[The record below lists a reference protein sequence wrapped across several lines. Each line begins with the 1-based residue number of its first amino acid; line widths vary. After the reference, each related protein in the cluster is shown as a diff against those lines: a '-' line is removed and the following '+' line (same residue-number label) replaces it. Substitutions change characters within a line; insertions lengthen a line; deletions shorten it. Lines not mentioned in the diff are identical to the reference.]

1 MAAFNFP
8 NSPSVNDLHTENGVT
23 FKWNGTIWNRF
34 GPAYTDTTNLNV
46 TGISTFAGNVSIADK
61 IVHTGDTHTAI
72 RFAGNDIITAEIG
85 GNETLRIDSSGLKIT
100 DKLIHTGDTDTFLEF
115 GTNTISLDTAGSE
128 RLRIGSAGQ
137 LGIAG
142 ANYGSSGQ
150 VLTSQG
156 GSAAPQWATASSGG
170 WTVHKDATTA
180 FSNALIEQTSG
191 LSASTDVIQ
200 IIAYKLRAGN
210 GSGTDICVQLGTSG
224 GYGGTYNGMQRY
236 FNSSGSQETNQN
248 HDQSMWSA
256 WHGQGNPFSQTNTE
270 YSGTLTITRMGGNNF
285 VMESQSLCDRTDNNT
300 QYLLINAGRAEL
312 GGALTKIKIY
322 TESGNNFSHGNIT
335 IRSM

>member
-1 MAAFNFP
+1 M
-8 NSPSVNDLHTENGVT
+8 S
-23 FKWNGTIWNRF
+23 GTSANIINRES
-34 GPAYTDTTNLNV
+34 
-46 TGISTFAGNVSIADK
+46 GI
-61 IVHTGDTHTAI
+61 I
-72 RFAGNDIITAEIG
+72 RFYTGGAASGN
-85 GNETLRIDSSGLKIT
+85 
-100 DKLIHTGDTDTFLEF
+100 
-115 GTNTISLDTAGSE
+115 E

-156 GSAAPQWATASSGG
+156 ASAAPQWATAASGG
-170 WTVHKDATTA
+170 WTVHKDAVTA
-180 FSNALIEQTSG
+180 FGNASIEQTSG
-191 LSASTDVIQ
+191 LSASTAVIQ
-200 IIAYKLRAGN
+200 IIAYRLRCAN
-210 GSGTDICVQLGTSG
+210 GSGTEISVQLGTSG

-236 FNSSGSQETNQN
+236 FNSSGSQETHQD
-248 HDQSMWSA
+248 HDQNQWAA
-256 WHGQGNPFSQTNTE
+256 WHGQGNPFAQTLTE

-285 VMESQSLCDRTDNNT
+285 VMESQSLCDRSDNNT

-322 TESGNNFSHGNIT
+322 TATGNNFSAGNVT